1 MLTGKNKYGE
11 KIMENKIIRILA
23 WVQFLLT
30 FSLVMVHMFR
40 YLHWLPLTI
49 LLIPS
54 AMMIMSVEK
63 EWE

>member
-1 MLTGKNKYGE
+1 MDNKF
-11 KIMENKIIRILA
+11 IRILA
-23 WVQFLLT
+23 WVQFLLV
-30 FSLVMVHMFR
+30 FALVMVHMFR
-40 YLHWLPLTI
+40 CYNWLPLGI

>member
-1 MLTGKNKYGE
+1 MDHKF
-11 KIMENKIIRILA
+11 IRILA
-23 WVQFLLT
+23 GVQFLLT
-30 FSLVMVHMFR
+30 FSLVMVHFFR
-40 YLHWLPLTI
+40 YLHWLPLCI

>member
-1 MLTGKNKYGE
+1 ME
-11 KIMENKIIRILA
+11 KKIIRILA

-30 FSLVMVHMFR
+30 FSLVMIHMFR
-40 YLHWLPLTI
+40 FFNWLPLTL

-54 AMMIMSVEK
+54 AMMIISVEK

>member
-1 MLTGKNKYGE
+1 MDHKF
-11 KIMENKIIRILA
+11 IRILA

-40 YLHWLPLTI
+40 YYDWVPLSI

-54 AMMIMSVEK
+54 AMMIVSVEK